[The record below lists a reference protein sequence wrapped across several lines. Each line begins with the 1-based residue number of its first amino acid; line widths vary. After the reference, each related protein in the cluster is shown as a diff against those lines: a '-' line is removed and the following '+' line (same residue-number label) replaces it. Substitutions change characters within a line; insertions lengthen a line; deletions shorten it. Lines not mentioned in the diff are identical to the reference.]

1 MRLAAPILVSA
12 LACAFVLYLVAG
24 PPQPAAAPE
33 PGTSADE
40 RALASVASEI
50 AQRKVSIRCSAQ
62 MPEYEGGRTL
72 GYVPLLENGQPADY
86 AVLAADICGDLR
98 RFRRGLSPGD
108 SVCLRRW
115 RRGCSEAV
123 VGAAHGLHV
132 LAHET
137 YHLAGI
143 HDESAAECYGLQG
156 LPFFARR
163 LGATKAEADALV
175 VYAVAHAKEGLPPE
189 YHSPDCRE
197 GGRYDLRPGTKG
209 FFG

>member
-1 MRLAAPILVSA
+1 MRATVAVLLASLAGA
-12 LACAFVLYLVAG
+12 LALKHVVEGA
-24 PPQPAAAPE
+24 PAAPE
-33 PGTSADE
+33 LGTSPDE
-40 RALASVASEI
+40 RAFAAVASEI
-50 AQRKVSIRCSAQ
+50 AQRKVSIHCGGQ
-62 MPEYEGGRTL
+62 MPAYEGGRTL
-72 GYVPLLENGQPADY
+72 GFVPLLENGEPADY
-86 AVLAADICGDLR
+86 AVLAADVCADLS
-98 RFRRGLSPGD
+98 RFRKGLSSAD

-115 RRGCSEAV
+115 RRGCSKTV

-137 YHLAGI
+137 YHLAGV

-156 LPFFARR
+156 LSYVARR
-163 LGATKAEADALV
+163 LGATRAEADALV
-175 VYAVAHAKEGLPPE
+175 VYAVAHAKQGLPPE